1 MSLRQACFGFG
12 ILVAT
17 SMQMSLAPADD
28 GDRGSFRDLLQLA
41 DIDIEELKALENTAE
56 FTEANWQTLLQVF
69 DRLQQFRELPPLAS
83 RLATQPEFWH
93 PSNDEAIGELYEIQG
108 MIVGVEQIVLPE
120 SVLKLQARKTV
131 YRCAFAFDK
140 SAEGSSPTVDVYASR
155 VPRRW
160 RERQEFHEPVR
171 MRCVLLRL
179 PQVDSEQRAVVAT
192 EHIAWYP
199 TANVPTGQLLLA
211 RSGMDV
217 ALLDEVKH
225 RQPFVKPEVSR
236 EGEAFYQGLKA
247 LRAVHEKELLTL
259 ARLNIEHVASEW
271 AKKLPTLKEEYMR
284 LVAKLDAVDDD
295 AERKRLGLQTKR
307 ARTSRDL
314 ALTIARQAAEG
325 QSSVA
330 TMFLQPEQEV
340 GELFYF
346 DGTARR
352 AVWISVADQG
362 ELDGY
367 YEVEV
372 FPKEARLLDNRPIVC
387 CVSSLPIG
395 FPTGDVVREP
405 VRMAGLFFKSWRYRS
420 RDVVEQRG
428 ETVQQRQLYA
438 PVLLAKQPI
447 WLRNLGSSEQGWALW
462 AGVAFLVGLLGLWTC
477 LAWLARRDRL
487 ARHELRRSEPLEL

>member
-1 MSLRQACFGFG
+1 MSLRHACLAFG

-17 SMQMSLAPADD
+17 SIQMPLAFAEN
-28 GDRGSFRDLLQLA
+28 GDRSSFRDILQLA
-41 DIDIEELKALENTAE
+41 DIDTEKLKALEDAAG

-69 DRLQQFRELPPLAS
+69 DRLEQFRELSPLAS
-83 RLATQPEFWH
+83 RMTNQPESWR
-93 PSNDEAIGELYEIQG
+93 SGKDEAIGELYEIQG
-108 MIVGVEQIVLPE
+108 KIVDVEQIALPE

-131 YRCAFAFDK
+131 YRCAFTFEN
-140 SAEGSSPTVDVYASR
+140 SSNGSSPTVEVYTSR

-160 RERQEFHEPVR
+160 QKRQEFREPVR
-171 MRCVLLRL
+171 MRCVVLRL
-179 PQVDSEQRAVVAT
+179 PQADSEQRAVVAT

-199 TANVPTGQLLLA
+199 TASVPTGQLLLA
-211 RSGMDV
+211 KHGMDV
-217 ALLDEVKH
+217 ALFDEVRH
-225 RQPFVKPEVSR
+225 RQSFVKPEVSR
-236 EGEAFYQGLKA
+236 EGEAFYQGLKV
-247 LRAVHEKELLTL
+247 LRAADEKELLAL
-259 ARLNIEHVASEW
+259 ARQNIERVASQW
-271 AKKLPTLKEEYMR
+271 AKKLPALKDEYQR
-284 LVAKLDAVDDD
+284 LLAKGNSATDD
-295 AERKRLGLQTKR
+295 AERQRLSVQTKR
-307 ARTSRDL
+307 ARTNRDL

-352 AVWISVADQG
+352 AVWISEADQG
-362 ELDGY
+362 DLDGY

-387 CVSSLPIG
+387 CITSLPTG

-420 RDVVEQRG
+420 RDVVEQAG
-428 ETVQQRQLYA
+428 ETVQQRQLYT

-447 WLRNLGSSEQGWALW
+447 WLRNPGSDEQGWALW